1 MMETR
6 SDAITSSKLN
16 PFDQQKKDE
25 LLDMLFSAPIPKEEL
40 HLNLTLFLDRR
51 LISRILFV
59 DEIYRK
65 ILPIHGSILEFG
77 VRYGSNLS
85 LFTSM
90 RGIHEPFNHNRKV
103 VGFDTFEGFAGVD
116 SSMDGTAK
124 AGDFAVT
131 EGYEAFLDKALTQ
144 HERMA
149 PLENI
154 RKFKLVKGDATTTI
168 QEYLSQHQETVIALA
183 YFDFDI
189 YKPTA
194 ECLKAIL
201 PYLSRGAVI
210 VFDECNDAAFPG
222 ETTALREVL
231 GTNKFVLRHSPYRSN
246 AAYLVF
252 E

>member
-1 MMETR
+1 METR
-6 SDAITSSKLN
+6 SDSISSGKLN
-16 PFDQQKKDE
+16 AIGQAQKNM
-25 LLDMLFSAPIPKEEL
+25 LLEMLLSAPIPREEL

-51 LISRILFV
+51 LISRILFIN
-59 DEIYRK
+59 DIYRQ
-65 ILPIHGSILEFG
+65 ILPIHGSIFEFG

-103 VGFDTFEGFAGVD
+103 IGFDTFEGFVGVEPE
-116 SSMDGTAK
+116 MDPDAK

-131 EGYEAFLDKALTQ
+131 PGYEGFLQDLLLQ

-154 RKFKLVKGDATTTI
+154 QKFQLIKGDAASTI
-168 QEYLSQHQETVIALA
+168 ESYLLEHQETVISLA

-189 YKPTA
+189 YKPTLA
-194 ECLKAIL
+194 CLKAIL
-201 PYLSRGAVI
+201 PYLSKGSII
-210 VFDECNDAAFPG
+210 VFDECNDATFPG
-222 ETTALREVL
+222 ETVALREVL
-231 GTNKFVLRHSPYRSN
+231 GTNKFVLRHSPYRGN
-246 AAYLVF
+246 AAYLVY

>member
-1 MMETR
+1 METR
-6 SDAITSSKLN
+6 SDSISSGKLN
-16 PFDQQKKDE
+16 AVGQAQKNK
-25 LLDMLFSAPIPKEEL
+25 LLEMLLSAPIPREEL

-51 LISRILFV
+51 LISRILFIN
-59 DEIYRK
+59 DIYRQ
-65 ILPIHGSILEFG
+65 ILPIHGSIFEFG

-103 VGFDTFEGFAGVD
+103 IGFDTFEGFVGVEPE
-116 SSMDGTAK
+116 MDPDAR

-131 EGYEAFLDKALTQ
+131 PGYEAFLQDLLLQ

-154 RKFKLVKGDATTTI
+154 QKFQLIKGDAASTI
-168 QEYLSQHQETVIALA
+168 ESYLLEHQETVISLA

-194 ECLKAIL
+194 ACLKAIL
-201 PYLSRGAVI
+201 PYLSKGSII

-222 ETTALREVL
+222 ETVALREVL
-231 GTNKFVLRHSPYRSN
+231 GTNKFALRHSPYRGN
-246 AAYLVF
+246 AAYLVY